1 MRQKLAK
8 PELGEKRICLECS
21 TKYYDLNKD
30 PITCPKCGTIFE
42 VHTADKAK
50 PETEAEPGAVKES
63 EEEEVEVDGPE
74 IISLEDAEDD
84 DGTTVDGDDDE
95 DIPSDIP
102 DVEIDDDDD
111 DDQADGPFLDDDDD
125 EEDNLADFIPVS
137 TDDKEDT

>member
-42 VHTADKAK
+42 IHTADKAK
-50 PETEAEPGAVKES
+50 PETEAEPGAVKEN

-84 DGTTVDGDDDE
+84 DGATVDGDDVPD
-95 DIPSDIP
+95 DIP
-102 DVEIDDDDD
+102 DVPIDDDDD
-111 DDQADGPFLDDDDD
+111 GDTDDDTFLEDDDDD
-125 EEDNLADFIPVS
+125 NDNLADIIPVHGDG
-137 TDDKEDT
+137 DDEN